1 MLRNISNNLFE
12 NLIFAL
18 VFSAIVLKESLK
30 MLAIFFG
37 FVTVSLMNMK
47 DEYLV
52 KQIVSGISDF

>member
-52 KQIVSGISDF
+52 KQIVSSISDF

>member
-18 VFSAIVLKESLK
+18 VFSAIALKESLK

-52 KQIVSGISDF
+52 KQIVSSISDF

>member
-1 MLRNISNNLFE
+1 MLRNSSNNLFE

-52 KQIVSGISDF
+52 KQIVSSISDF